1 MHFGMSIPWLRMVG
15 YIPIFYFLGSPL
27 LEEVIRQNASFL
39 YLYQPLKQLLMP
51 ISNSLESLVI
61 DAYTGNSK
69 TFSSLEIQNLPH
81 LCAVSISFWSFVYV
95 TVVTCK
101 NNPHLKYISIKDHCF
116 CQFHKST
123 EKTAFCVYHCEE
135 LQAIDIGKE
144 SFRYFRSIRIEGS
157 CESRS

>member
-1 MHFGMSIPWLRMVG
+1 MEAI
-15 YIPIFYFLGSPL
+15 
-27 LEEVIRQNASFL
+27 IRQNASFL

-51 ISNSLESLVI
+51 ISNSLESLEI

-81 LCAVSISFWSFVYV
+81 LCTISISSWSFVYV
-95 TVVTCK
+95 TVVICK
-101 NNPHLKYISIKDHCF
+101 NNPHLKHISIKDHCF

-123 EKTAFCVYHCEE
+123 EKTTVHIHHCTE
-135 LQAIDIGKE
+135 LQSIHIEKE

-157 CESRS
+157 FESLS